1 MNDSTISA
9 VVAELA
15 PLILGRASGKIFQ
28 LNHQSIVIDFG
39 LRSEGYLFISVN
51 PALPRLYLIKRR
63 VRDLEKQSLPLNQF
77 SLTMR
82 KELSQA
88 RVIAVEKTAG
98 DRIVL
103 LKFEG
108 VDELGRQNVRS
119 LIVQLTGRSANL
131 LLLDQDDVIISQLRH
146 GKSVGQMTGESYQQP
161 VRQRERMP
169 QAGDGS
175 AEIKK
180 TSEGKSVS
188 EALDDYY
195 SSLAVAKAA
204 ESRLNAARAELRKEV
219 SRRKKLLTQLR

>member
-77 SLTMR
+77 SLTLR
-82 KELSQA
+82 KELSQTRA
-88 RVIAVEKTAG
+88 TAVLKTAN

-108 VDELGRQNVRS
+108 VDELGRQKLRS

-146 GKSVGQMTGESYQQP
+146 GKSVGQMAGEAYQQP
-161 VRQRERMP
+161 AQSIS
-169 QAGDGS
+169 QTSHGS
-175 AEIKK
+175 AKIKK

-219 SRRKKLLTQLR
+219 SRRKKL